1 MIVVLDISDFSDEA
15 DSYYLDEAG
24 QVQSLL
30 VTDKKTTK
38 TIVSRIRKEKAVDSM
53 ARFMGI
59 LQAYARTPHWETG
72 RWTIDQKLFDK
83 YGRPGLRQM
92 DRYMSRLKSLLDTHG
107 IRLTVAVYPWPLQLQ
122 AGDRRS
128 IHNAYWRN
136 WCRRHGVEYIDYF
149 PVFFEQMKENST
161 AEVIDEYFINGDAHW
176 NRQGHRLVADI
187 FCTRFLNR
195 HPCPA
200 AASSSQSFRIC
211 AYQ

>member
-1 MIVVLDISDFSDEA
+1 
-15 DSYYLDEAG
+15 
-24 QVQSLL
+24 
-30 VTDKKTTK
+30 
-38 TIVSRIRKEKAVDSM
+38 
-53 ARFMGI
+53 
-59 LQAYARTPHWETG
+59 
-72 RWTIDQKLFDK
+72 
-83 YGRPGLRQM
+83 
-92 DRYMSRLKSLLDTHG
+92 
-107 IRLTVAVYPWPLQLQ
+107 LQLQ